1 MAGKEI
7 LLDPEFLYL
16 GINIK
21 YSSEWNKWSRLIV
34 LAINWFLTIASHRKM
49 LRTAGAWIMVK

>member
-16 GINIK
+16 GISIK
-21 YSSEWNKWSRLIV
+21 YSSDWNKWSRLIV

-49 LRTAGAWIMVK
+49 LRAAGAWIMVK